1 MIKSISSENC
11 FKQLN
16 SDPNSYLIDVRTPME
31 WSNHGM
37 PDEDAIEGVFFKLML
52 INEDG
57 IENINFVNE
66 FNSLEIPKDSNIYLI
81 CRSGARSL
89 HAASIIEAEGYQN
102 LFNVEDGFVM
112 GWLPKGLPSVEY

>member
-1 MIKSISSENC
+1 
-11 FKQLN
+11 
-16 SDPNSYLIDVRTPME
+16 
-31 WSNHGM
+31 M

-112 GWLPKGLPSVEY
+112 GRLPKGLPSVKY

>member
-81 CRSGARSL
+81 CRSGSRSL

-112 GWLPKGLPSVEY
+112 GWLPKGLPSVKY

>member
-1 MIKSISSENC
+1 MCIR
-11 FKQLN
+11 
-16 SDPNSYLIDVRTPME
+16 DRYLIDVRTPME

-37 PDEDAIEGVFFKLML
+37 PDEDAIDGVFFKLML

-112 GWLPKGLPSVEY
+112 GWLPKGLPSVKY